1 MPIILLFFG
10 MGMPKGQKID
20 AEALKT
26 RRLEARRLL
35 DEGVAQAQVARRL
48 KVSRQSV
55 SRWAEQPRRAL
66 AKVKRQGRRSGL
78 DEAARI
84 KLRAALLAG
93 PQAAG
98 FAGELWTVPRVR
110 HVIAQRFG
118 QRFSQ
123 VHVWRVLGQ
132 LGFSPQRPIG
142 RARERDEAKIAE
154 WKTKQWPRLK
164 KKAAGKDAPLSSST
178 KAD

>member
-1 MPIILLFFG
+1 

-20 AEALKT
+20 AEALKA

-35 DEGVAQAQVARRL
+35 DEGVSQAEVARRL

-55 SRWAEQPRRAL
+55 SRWAEQPRRTL
-66 AKVKRQGRRSGL
+66 AKVKRQGRRSRF
-78 DEAARI
+78 DETARA
-84 KLRAALLAG
+84 KLRKALLAG

-98 FAGELWTVPRVR
+98 FSGELWTVPRVR
-110 HVIAQRFG
+110 ELIAQRFG

-123 VHVWRVLGQ
+123 VHVWRLLGQ
-132 LGFSPQRPIG
+132 LGFSPQRPVG
-142 RARERDEAKIAE
+142 RARERDEARIAD
-154 WKTKQWPRLK
+154 WKTKQWSRLK
-164 KKAAGKDAPLSSST
+164 KKPGGSDAPSSSST

>member
-1 MPIILLFFG
+1 

-20 AEALKT
+20 AEALKE

-35 DEGVAQAQVARRL
+35 DEGVAQAEVARRL

-66 AKVKRQGRRSGL
+66 AKVKRQGRRSRF
-78 DEAARI
+78 DAAART
-84 KLRAALLAG
+84 KLRTALLAG
-93 PQAAG
+93 PVAAG

-110 HVIAQRFG
+110 ELIVQRFG

-123 VHVWRVLGQ
+123 VHVWRLLGQ
-132 LGFSPQRPIG
+132 LGFSPQRPVG
-142 RARERDEAKIAE
+142 RARERDESKISD
-154 WKTKQWPRLK
+154 WKTKEWPRLK
-164 KKAAGKDAPLSSST
+164 KKPAGKDAPSSSST